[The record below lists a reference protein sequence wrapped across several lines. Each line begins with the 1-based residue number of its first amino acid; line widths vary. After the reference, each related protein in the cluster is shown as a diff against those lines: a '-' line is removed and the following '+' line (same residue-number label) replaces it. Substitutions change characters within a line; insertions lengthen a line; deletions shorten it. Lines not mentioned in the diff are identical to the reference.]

1 MLEKITGQK
10 TFKDAFKKVAWFRFT
25 IIITI
30 AVFLII
36 GVIEAINNPV
46 KPTKPVNS
54 TPTTKAQSTTTSP
67 KIEKNKSYITSSGI
81 QFRIHKITDLANQ
94 KYYNIHASIS
104 KNNPLWHDQAKEI
117 IKFLSEQTGQKDF
130 SVAIV
135 EQSTGTD
142 LLNWNTGKNKTIYYT
157 FPVDRNE
164 SEVFEL

>member
-1 MLEKITGQK
+1 MLEKITSQK

-30 AVFLII
+30 AVFLIV

-67 KIEKNKSYITSSGI
+67 KIE
-81 QFRIHKITDLANQ
+81 ITDLANQ

-142 LLNWNTGKNKTIYYT
+142 LLNWNTGKNKIIYYT

>member
-104 KNNPLWHDQAKEI
+104 KNNPLWHDQAK
-117 IKFLSEQTGQKDF
+117 
-130 SVAIV
+130 
-135 EQSTGTD
+135 
-142 LLNWNTGKNKTIYYT
+142 
-157 FPVDRNE
+157 
-164 SEVFEL
+164 

>member
-67 KIEKNKSYITSSGI
+67 KIEKNKKIKQKIYNKG
-81 QFRIHKITDLANQ
+81 HK
-94 KYYNIHASIS
+94 KYF
-104 KNNPLWHDQAKEI
+104 W
-117 IKFLSEQTGQKDF
+117 F
-130 SVAIV
+130 
-135 EQSTGTD
+135 
-142 LLNWNTGKNKTIYYT
+142 NK
-157 FPVDRNE
+157 RNF
-164 SEVFEL
+164 EVL